1 MWGARKF
8 GTPFFLGG
16 IMRTKKIVLLV
27 LIFAALAQGALCF
40 AKGKSKP
47 AAKDTPPRWVVS
59 ESYPIPERD
68 DIIYIRGW
76 CYTKGASKT
85 AAEEEAFCCALAD
98 VASYYFGE
106 ISNIKSEHEYSSDLG
121 EITST
126 AMNSSFLGI
135 SVITSFSEDGETLSY
150 NQAADFDGLWF
161 YMAASDDNEIEVEFD
176 YDTALEAA
184 ENLKKNGVIIKKED
198 EYNSKSGY
206 VALYSFDLSKVLK

>member
-1 MWGARKF
+1 
-8 GTPFFLGG
+8 
-16 IMRTKKIVLLV
+16 MRTKKIVLLV
-27 LIFAALAQGALCF
+27 LVFAALAQGSLCF

-59 ESYPIPERD
+59 ESYPIPERAG
-68 DIIYIRGW
+68 IIYIRGW

-85 AAEEEAFCCALAD
+85 ASEEEAFCSALTQ
-98 VASYYFGE
+98 VPPQYSEE
-106 ISNIKSEHEYSSDLG
+106 IKNIKSEYEGSTDLAEY
-121 EITST
+121 TST

-135 SVITSFSEDGETLSY
+135 SVIARSSTQSSEEGTTDIYEEC
-150 NQAADFDGLWF
+150 ADFNGLWF
-161 YMAASDDNEIEVEFD
+161 YVCYSKNNETEIEFD